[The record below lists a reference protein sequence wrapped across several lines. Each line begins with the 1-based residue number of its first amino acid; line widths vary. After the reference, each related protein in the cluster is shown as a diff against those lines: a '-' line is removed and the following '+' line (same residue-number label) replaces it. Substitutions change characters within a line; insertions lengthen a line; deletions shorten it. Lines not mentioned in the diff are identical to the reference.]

1 MKHLL
6 FLIAI
11 AFTFASCSKQSS
23 DLAVDPGPNPES
35 KIEFKFD
42 GSLKQY
48 FTVSAGVAHV
58 TGVNVYSFVGV
69 KNPTNDNIFQLIF
82 MTDSLRP
89 GTYNVNTGIVAFR
102 EVNTVATN
110 ISSTDF
116 TVTITSNVNGL
127 VNGSFKGTVFNQ
139 TASHNSTILE
149 GLIQNIQLIY

>member
-1 MKHLL
+1 MKHLF
-6 FLIAI
+6 FLIAVVL
-11 AFTFASCSKQSS
+11 TLASCSKNAER
-23 DLAVDPGPNPES
+23 DLAAVDPGQDS

-42 GSLKQY
+42 GNLKQY

-69 KNPTNDNIFQLIF
+69 KNPTNDNIFQLVF

-102 EVNTVATN
+102 EANTVATN

-127 VNGSFKGTVFNQ
+127 VNGSFKGTVYNQ

>member
-1 MKHLL
+1 MKHLI

-11 AFTFASCSKQSS
+11 AFTFASCTKDQTL
-23 DLAVDPGPNPES
+23 LAVDPGQDS

-48 FTVSAGVAHV
+48 FTISAGVAHV

-89 GTYNVNTGIVAFR
+89 GTYNVNTGVVAFR
-102 EVNTVATN
+102 EANTVATN

-127 VNGSFKGTVFNQ
+127 VNGTFKGTVYNQ

-149 GLIQNIQLIY
+149 GLIQNIQLKY